1 MSIDAIKPA
10 AIGADYTNSNNI
22 QPVKPEIRV
31 KEEATGIIQ
40 DITKR
45 AAAGSND
52 ITAKDADKEENGST
66 QGQGTS
72 EAVKKA
78 INEINKS
85 NPNSIVQF
93 GVHEATNRMTIKIL
107 DKESRKVIKEFP
119 AEKTLDLIAK
129 AWELA
134 GIMVDEKRQEGL
146 LWQLN

>member
-10 AIGADYTNSNNI
+10 TISADYTNSNSI
-22 QPVKPEIRV
+22 QSVKPEIRMKDESQGMV
-31 KEEATGIIQ
+31 QEVNRRT
-40 DITKR
+40 
-45 AAAGSND
+45 AAVSND
-52 ITAKDADKEENGST
+52 ITTREADKEDNGNV
-66 QGQGTS
+66 QGTSSTS

-134 GIMVDEKRQEGL
+134 GIMVDEKR
-146 LWQLN
+146 

>member
-10 AIGADYTNSNNI
+10 TISADYTNSNSI
-22 QPVKPEIRV
+22 QSVKPEIRMKDESQGMV
-31 KEEATGIIQ
+31 QEVNRRT
-40 DITKR
+40 
-45 AAAGSND
+45 AAVPND
-52 ITAKDADKEENGST
+52 INTREADKEDNGNV
-66 QGQGTS
+66 QGTSSTS

-134 GIMVDEKRQEGL
+134 GIMVDEKR
-146 LWQLN
+146 

>member
-10 AIGADYTNSNNI
+10 AIRADYTNSNNI

-31 KEEATGIIQ
+31 KEEATGIVQ

-134 GIMVDEKRQEGL
+134 GIMVDEKR
-146 LWQLN
+146 

>member
-10 AIGADYTNSNNI
+10 TISADYTNSNSI
-22 QPVKPEIRV
+22 QSVKPEIRMKDESQGMV
-31 KEEATGIIQ
+31 QEVNRRT
-40 DITKR
+40 
-45 AAAGSND
+45 AAVPND
-52 ITAKDADKEENGST
+52 ITTREADKEDNGNV
-66 QGQGTS
+66 QGTSSTS

-134 GIMVDEKRQEGL
+134 GIMVDEKR
-146 LWQLN
+146 

>member
-10 AIGADYTNSNNI
+10 TISADYTNSNSI
-22 QPVKPEIRV
+22 QSVKPEIRMKDESQGMV
-31 KEEATGIIQ
+31 QEVNCRT
-40 DITKR
+40 
-45 AAAGSND
+45 AAVPND
-52 ITAKDADKEENGST
+52 ITTREADKEDNGNV
-66 QGQGTS
+66 QGTSSTS

-134 GIMVDEKRQEGL
+134 GIMVDEKR
-146 LWQLN
+146 

>member
-10 AIGADYTNSNNI
+10 TISADYTNSNSI
-22 QPVKPEIRV
+22 QSVKPEIRMKDESQGMV
-31 KEEATGIIQ
+31 QEVNRRT
-40 DITKR
+40 
-45 AAAGSND
+45 AAVPND
-52 ITAKDADKEENGST
+52 ITAREADKEDNGNV
-66 QGQGTS
+66 QGTSSTS

-134 GIMVDEKRQEGL
+134 GIMVDEKR
-146 LWQLN
+146 

>member
-10 AIGADYTNSNNI
+10 TISADYTNSNSI
-22 QPVKPEIRV
+22 QSVKPEIRMKDESQGMV
-31 KEEATGIIQ
+31 QEVNRRT
-40 DITKR
+40 
-45 AAAGSND
+45 AAAPND
-52 ITAKDADKEENGST
+52 ITTREADKEDNGNV
-66 QGQGTS
+66 QGTSSTS

-134 GIMVDEKRQEGL
+134 GIMVDEKR
-146 LWQLN
+146 

>member
-45 AAAGSND
+45 AATGSND

-134 GIMVDEKRQEGL
+134 GIMVDEKR
-146 LWQLN
+146 